1 MPFKKI
7 NVKKIIKERASKDGN
22 FAAAYK
28 EIKEEYD
35 LIRKVVK
42 ARKEKGLTQQQ
53 LASLIGVKQQIIS
66 RFEREKHVPT
76 LGNFLKIIDG
86 VGLEIKLEEKK
97 GSR

>member
-1 MPFKKI
+1 MPFEKI
-7 NVKKIIKERASKDGN
+7 NVKKIIKERASKDKN
-22 FAAAYK
+22 FAATYK
-28 EIKEEYD
+28 EIKEEYN

-66 RFEREKHVPT
+66 RFEREKHIPT

-86 VGLEIKLEEKK
+86 VGLEIKLRKK
-97 GSR
+97 RG